1 MILGL
6 PPKGTP
12 VLHYLQQSV
21 PTRSSGVSHA
31 IPWVVGG
38 RGGEEVFEG
47 VVGGGGAREEGEGG
61 GYQGM
66 SWGVGRGEGGGGRK
80 GGLS

>member
-1 MILGL
+1 MILRL

-12 VLHYLQQSV
+12 VLHHLKQSV
-21 PTRSSGVSHA
+21 PTRSSVISYV

-38 RGGEEVFEG
+38 SGGEEVLEG

-61 GYQGM
+61 GCQNMGR
-66 SWGVGRGEGGGGRK
+66 GVGRGEGGWGRK